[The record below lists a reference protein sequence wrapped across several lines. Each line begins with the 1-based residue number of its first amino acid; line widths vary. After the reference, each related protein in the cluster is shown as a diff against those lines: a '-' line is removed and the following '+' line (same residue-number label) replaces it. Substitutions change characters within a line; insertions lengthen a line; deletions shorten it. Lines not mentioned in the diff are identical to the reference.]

1 MNLLLCFF
9 EKCSFPQCLGAVG
22 GTHILIKQPSE
33 NSTDYMNRKGRYS
46 LNIQAGA
53 DHKYCLIEVFTKWP
67 GC

>member
-9 EKCSFPQCLGAVG
+9 EKCIFPQCLGAVG

-53 DHKYCLIEVFTKWP
+53 DHKYCLIEVFRKWP